1 MAFQPAKD
9 TEPIPGYRLL
19 EKLGTGGYGEVW
31 KVTAPGGLTKAI
43 KIVYGDMGGAR
54 AGQELK
60 ALERIKQVRHPFLLS
75 LERFEILDGQL
86 FIVTELADFCLM
98 DRFQACR
105 EAGLK
110 GIPRDELIGYLRDA
124 AEALDYMGETH
135 GLQHLDIKPQN
146 LLIVSGRIK
155 VADFG
160 LVKELVGTSVTAT
173 GGVTPIYAT
182 PEAFDGRVSRYSD
195 QYSLAIV
202 YQEMLTGV
210 RPFPGITMM
219 QLAAQHTGS
228 PPLLQPLPAGDRPAI
243 GRALAKV
250 PEQRFPSCAKMVE
263 ALMTGRLTSTTN
275 PIITPEMIAARK
287 SGLVPRVVAPPPAP
301 TVSVSP
307 PPVSPSKHVPRTV
320 ASPCSPV
327 RPPKELSPAASPV
340 PRTVAEYVSPAPQG
354 ACRSPVPQDTGPPSG
369 EPGLRPTLFVGLGGL
384 ACAALR
390 PLRRRLHSHFGGL
403 AKAPIYRL
411 LLVDTDREE
420 VRQARQGEPGEA
432 LEPAETLL
440 APLHLPEYYRPE
452 SKKLLR
458 WLDRRWLYGIP
469 RSLLTEGLRPLG
481 RLALVENAPTL
492 LSHLR
497 DLLAQITRPEAIAET
512 VAATGLAV
520 RDTAPRVFVVA
531 SVAGGTGGGM
541 LIGMAYAVRQ
551 VLGELGLSARG
562 LCGLLLHATSPKPA
576 DQQMARINACATFQ
590 ELTHFSQPDAAYP
603 GDPDKGL
610 DPSDPGDA
618 PFEDCYLI
626 HLGDGLEPARAAEA
640 ARAVADYLFLDATPE
655 GGGFL
660 DRFRYDTRPAPSAE
674 PVAGD
679 AGAGGLVRA
688 FGLTRL
694 GADGLAAARRDC
706 LTCCRRLTELWSAGA
721 GDDAAV
727 EREAERL
734 AADQGLGQDALL
746 DRFRGVLVKQLGKSP
761 DSFLAQ
767 LVTPDDDAAPAGDA
781 VRRALERTDQLLGLT
796 ADTDERGDSGRT
808 PLTAAVYQ
816 SALTYAS
823 QLSDAVVDWLLG
835 LVETPGKR
843 FAAADRAASWIT
855 RHLHGLTDQFR
866 GQRNLAREQSQA
878 LRELLLTGQVG
889 KRGSG
894 LRWLGLSRSH
904 DEPSSPQRRLVEYGK
919 ARMQELVLTNALD
932 VLGVVQKPLGRF
944 VQELAVCS
952 QKVREFAAQFR
963 DKSDRE
969 DPPRPRA
976 GRGTRSPSLPA
987 EVVANFDE
995 AIQKELL
1002 GPQGGLWDVFA
1013 GSQAIRR
1020 SAPGRAGAPPEADAG
1035 RAALSAEALREELL
1049 SRARPF
1055 LRAALPERNAA
1066 QAFLE
1071 AQPDAEQA
1079 RPVLLR
1085 HLEETRP
1092 KPRVEGGRE
1101 QLLLGVPECPA
1112 KAEVVELVREALP
1125 DLPLAAVGSEE
1136 DLFLVLEGAGY
1147 PLGEM
1152 AAALVGPEAPD
1163 AELVRRVMTR
1173 LDVPWSFWTASPA

>member
-1 MAFQPAKD
+1 VPQ
-9 TEPIPGYRLL
+9 E
-19 EKLGTGGYGEVW
+19 LGT
-31 KVTAPGGLTKAI
+31 
-43 KIVYGDMGGAR
+43 
-54 AGQELK
+54 
-60 ALERIKQVRHPFLLS
+60 
-75 LERFEILDGQL
+75 
-86 FIVTELADFCLM
+86 
-98 DRFQACR
+98 
-105 EAGLK
+105 
-110 GIPRDELIGYLRDA
+110 
-124 AEALDYMGETH
+124 
-135 GLQHLDIKPQN
+135 
-146 LLIVSGRIK
+146 
-155 VADFG
+155 
-160 LVKELVGTSVTAT
+160 
-173 GGVTPIYAT
+173 
-182 PEAFDGRVSRYSD
+182 
-195 QYSLAIV
+195 
-202 YQEMLTGV
+202 
-210 RPFPGITMM
+210 
-219 QLAAQHTGS
+219 
-228 PPLLQPLPAGDRPAI
+228 
-243 GRALAKV
+243 
-250 PEQRFPSCAKMVE
+250 
-263 ALMTGRLTSTTN
+263 
-275 PIITPEMIAARK
+275 
-287 SGLVPRVVAPPPAP
+287 
-301 TVSVSP
+301 
-307 PPVSPSKHVPRTV
+307 
-320 ASPCSPV
+320 
-327 RPPKELSPAASPV
+327 
-340 PRTVAEYVSPAPQG
+340 
-354 ACRSPVPQDTGPPSG
+354 PSG
-369 EPGLRPTLFVGLGGL
+369 EPGLRPTLFLGLGGL

-390 PLRRRLHSHFGGL
+390 PLRRRLHQLFGGR

-420 VRQARQGEPGEA
+420 VRLARQGEAGEA

-497 DLLAQITRPEAIAET
+497 DLLAQLTRPEAVAET
-512 VAATGLAV
+512 VAATGLAL
-520 RDTAPRVFVVA
+520 RDAAPRVFVVA

-541 LIGMAYAVRQ
+541 LVGMAYAIRQ

-576 DQQMARINACATFQ
+576 DQQMARINACATLQ

-610 DPSDPGDA
+610 DPFAPGSA
-618 PFEDCYLI
+618 PFEDCYLV
-626 HLGDGLEPARAAEA
+626 HLGDGLDPARAAEA

-660 DRFRYDTRPAPSAE
+660 DRFRHDTRPAPAAE
-674 PVAGD
+674 PAGPAEGD
-679 AGAGGLVRA
+679 AGAGSLVRA

-706 LTCCRRLTELWSAGA
+706 LSCCRRLTELWSAGA
-721 GDDAAV
+721 GEDGAF
-727 EREAERL
+727 EREAEHL
-734 AADQGLGQDALL
+734 AADQGLGPDALL

-767 LVTPDDDAAPAGDA
+767 LVAPDDDAAPAGEA

-796 ADTDERGDSGRT
+796 ADTDERSDSGRT
-808 PLTAAVYQ
+808 PLTAAIYQ
-816 SALTYAS
+816 CALGYAS
-823 QLSDAVVDWLLG
+823 ELSVALVDWLLG

-843 FAAADRAASWIT
+843 FPAADRAATWIA
-855 RHLHGLTDQFR
+855 RHLHALTDQFR
-866 GQRNLAREQSQA
+866 GQLAAAREQSQA

-889 KRGSG
+889 KKGSG
-894 LRWLGLSRSH
+894 LRWLGLNRSH
-904 DEPSSPQRRLVEYGK
+904 EEPPSPHRRLVEYGK

-932 VLGVVQKPLGRF
+932 VLGVVQGPLGRF
-944 VQELAVCS
+944 VQELAVCR

-963 DKSDRE
+963 DKSDGE
-969 DPPRPRA
+969 APPRPRA
-976 GRGTRSPSLPA
+976 GRGPRAPSVPA
-987 EVVANFDE
+987 EVVTRFDE

-1002 GPQGGLWDVFA
+1002 GPQGGLWAVFA

-1020 SAPGRAGAPPEADAG
+1020 SPAARAGTSPEADAG
-1035 RAALSAEALREELL
+1035 RATLPAEGLREELL

-1085 HLEETRP
+1085 HLEEARP

-1101 QLLLGVPECPA
+1101 HLLLGVPECPA

-1125 DLPLAAVGSEE
+1125 DLPLTAVGSEE